1 MTEENKDDEDGPPG
15 AGGMARLAGDE
26 LNVVPDRDPRSI
38 TSECT
43 DCGMVVARAQLASH
57 RGSKK
62 CREEAERRRV
72 EAATPRSC
80 PKCKLELTT
89 NWSNRQKH
97 INACNGNPK
106 PKKRPASGPLEG
118 GKSKGPALPQ
128 RGIGSFFAA
137 KPQAPGPAPA
147 PAAARPAADARAEDG
162 AGSSAADDDDQQRDD
177 RQRDDEGRENS
188 TDDLELQ
195 AAIDLSLAVR
205 CRS

>member
-1 MTEENKDDEDGPPG
+1 MTEENKDGEDGSPG

-97 INACNGNPK
+97 TNAFNGNPK
-106 PKKRPASGPLEG
+106 SKKRPASGPLES
-118 GKSKGPALPQ
+118 KSKGPALPQ
-128 RGIGSFFAA
+128 RGIGGFFAS

-147 PAAARPAADARAEDG
+147 AGRPAAGARAEDG